1 MAGQIHLAG
10 VLGPHIDLN
19 APILEVTLS
28 VAAAIW
34 KFLGTELAI
43 FAITVFFLVII
54 KNTKVKQV
62 ASKFCGGALRHAA
75 PLGKGAY
82 AASTTDKCKAA
93 PRVPL
98 NRQQRRVPAVDTVVP
113 CSRPADNNTTRSLR
127 ESYGA
132 AVQREPWR
140 LVDEICCSTHANASA
155 WAASQNIELYKELQ
169 LLLVSSGTSLGEA
182 CCYSR
187 HSTFDL
193 YSCMVQNVVRTSQ
206 CHLVERLLEDMA
218 RQGITRSLSF
228 YEAAMKQ
235 LAGQKQYQIAL
246 NVYDHLVK
254 DGLTPSNVTY
264 SCLVSFAAELG
275 EYERA
280 LSFFE
285 MLSASTTPSI
295 RAYMTV
301 LRVHAKRQDWT
312 ASLATFRGM
321 QRRGVTLDSLVLN
334 VVLAT
339 GVSADKVEEADA
351 LVMEGDA
358 ASPRI
363 TDVVSYNTLVKGYL
377 QRSDL
382 ATAVGLIDRMQQV
395 GIKPNAIT
403 FNTMIERAAR
413 GFQMNGQ
420 AWQLLSKMRSCGLKP
435 DRLTCSIL
443 VRGLGKHPNRE
454 QLQDA
459 ADLLQE
465 ARACCDPALLSN
477 LQGIV
482 LEGASRAG
490 ESRLLA
496 DLRLAFAR

>member
-19 APILEVTLS
+19 APILEVTLN

-43 FAITVFFLVII
+43 FAISVFFLVII
-54 KNTKVKQV
+54 KKTKVKQV
-62 ASKFCGGALRHAA
+62 ASKVSGGALRHAA
-75 PLGKGAY
+75 PLGT
-82 AASTTDKCKAA
+82 AASTTAKCEAA
-93 PRVPL
+93 SRVPL
-98 NRQQRRVPAVDTVVP
+98 NRQPRRVPAVDTVVA

-127 ESYGA
+127 ESHGA

-140 LVDEICCSTHANASA
+140 LVDEICCSTQANASA

-169 LLLVSSGTSLGEA
+169 QLLVSSGTSLGEA
-182 CCYSR
+182 CCYAR

-301 LRVHAKRQDWT
+301 LRVHAKRQDWA

-321 QRRGVTLDSLVLN
+321 QRKGVTLDSLVLN

-339 GVSADKVEEADA
+339 GVAADKVEEADA

-358 ASPRI
+358 ASPRSI

-420 AWQLLSKMRSCGLKP
+420 AWQLLSMMRRCGLKP
-435 DRLTCSIL
+435 DRLTCSVL
-443 VRGLGKHPNRE
+443 VRGLGKHPTGE

-465 ARACCDPALLSN
+465 AGACCDPALLAN
-477 LQGIV
+477 LQGLV
-482 LEGASRAG
+482 LAGASRAG